1 MNLALLQP
9 PTIPVQA
16 SLPTPQLVLALT
28 LAFGVLVIV
37 VELVRRQK
45 LREEYAFLW
54 MGTAGLLMVLAL
66 DMDILGWI
74 AQVSQAES
82 LSSILFFGAIVF
94 LMLLSL
100 QFSVRITKLTFQNK
114 CLSQRIALLEQ
125 SLSDFTKT
133 NFDDQEGTEAS
144 TKEPI
149 VTLPANEPQASSEPA
164 QDSAS
169 RRTEP
174 TS

>member
-1 MNLALLQP
+1 MNLALLQTP
-9 PTIPVQA
+9 AIPVQEP
-16 SLPTPQLVLALT
+16 LPTPQLALALT

-54 MGTAGLLMVLAL
+54 MGTAGILMVLAL
-66 DMDILGWI
+66 DVDILAWI
-74 AQVSQAES
+74 AQAAEAES

-114 CLSQRIALLEQ
+114 CLSQRVALLEQ
-125 SLSDFTKT
+125 SLTDLHKTKT
-133 NFDDQEGTEAS
+133 DDQDGAEAS
-144 TKEPI
+144 TTEPA
-149 VTLPANEPQASSEPA
+149 VTLPANEPQASSDPA

>member
-66 DMDILGWI
+66 DVDILTWI
-74 AQVSQAES
+74 AQVAHAES
-82 LSSILFFGAIVF
+82 LSSILF
-94 LMLLSL
+94 
-100 QFSVRITKLTFQNK
+100 LT
-114 CLSQRIALLEQ
+114 
-125 SLSDFTKT
+125 
-133 NFDDQEGTEAS
+133 
-144 TKEPI
+144 
-149 VTLPANEPQASSEPA
+149 TLYTHP
-164 QDSAS
+164 
-169 RRTEP
+169 
-174 TS
+174 